1 MFAQLKQVRE
11 NVSSLREL
19 IESRGTGQVCVARSL
34 NAAFHAA
41 RHAATHADPCMCISL
56 HAYKTCALTQRH
68 PPAHPPT
75 PTHTHMATPLRTQE
89 YVDSLRNTMDTVEN
103 DIFVVRQGH
112 HAKFEALSAEEQ
124 QLNAAVAA
132 VEAEINEWLSSSG
145 TPPCPFI
152 CPLPAP
158 QARACRFTLAAPHT
172 QV

>member
-34 NAAFHAA
+34 TAAFHAA

-68 PPAHPPT
+68 PPAHRPT

-124 QLNAAVAA
+124 QLSPQQIGCRGAGSRSSPPLSRPNLARIRNAS
-132 VEAEINEWLSSSG
+132 NQSRR
-145 TPPCPFI
+145 T
-152 CPLPAP
+152 
-158 QARACRFTLAAPHT
+158 H
-172 QV
+172 